1 MYCPRCGTQNDDNA
15 WKCAQCGTELHATPS
30 SVPFYPE
37 QVTCSKAVWALI
49 VAILGLLSLCCCC
62 GFLTFPFGIL
72 AIVLGIAARNEIK
85 ANPGRLKGDA
95 LALAAIIIGIFDVV
109 LGIVVPLVYF
119 LFFASE
125 HGLF

>member
-37 QVTCSKAVWALI
+37 QVTCSKAVWALV
-49 VAILGLLSLCCCC
+49 VAVLAPCCC
-62 GFLTFPFGIL
+62 TFAFGIL
-72 AIVLGIAARNEIK
+72 AIVLGIAARNEMK

-119 LFFASE
+119 LFFARE